1 MGRLNLK
8 THTNIKNV
16 KYRVQEQP
24 KRFMNLAYE
33 QPRLFYL
40 WCVKKEYNMGK
51 EQIMEDAVRDLT
63 ELALQEHREKNGEAE
78 QKMLKRDADPVQVI

>member
-1 MGRLNLK
+1 
-8 THTNIKNV
+8 
-16 KYRVQEQP
+16 
-24 KRFMNLAYE
+24 MNLAYE

-63 ELALQEHREKNGEAE
+63 ELAL
-78 QKMLKRDADPVQVI
+78 

>member
-1 MGRLNLK
+1 
-8 THTNIKNV
+8 
-16 KYRVQEQP
+16 
-24 KRFMNLAYE
+24 MNLVYV
-33 QPRLFYL
+33 QLTLFYL

-63 ELALQEHREKNGEAE
+63 ELALQEHRETTGEAE